1 MPGPGEAGAGHLDSG
16 LLRENGAMSAPQRF
30 RKFLVKVT
38 PQLST
43 MVFLASLN
51 WVIGMFTG
59 ATFPWAI
66 FPILGMSISV
76 IQTFSRIMLGDENEV
91 AAALAETDSDR
102 RRRRDRDRDR
112 DRERGRDEVDQPAV
126 AASRPMA
133 EGLAAQL
140 AQARTYQKAVNDLAR
155 GAPGGRL
162 TELSAQFDAWV
173 KSVEQMSGRI
183 QGYKENPV
191 IQQDLASVPASIK
204 RLEGQL
210 VSETDERMR
219 SQLEAALESRRNQLG
234 ALEKL
239 GGTMRQAELQL
250 ENTVAAL
257 GTIYSQ
263 ALAGQSTNQVAG
275 YADLAGDMNERVRVL
290 QDQIEALEEVKIGR
304 ASANLSAER

>member
-1 MPGPGEAGAGHLDSG
+1 MPRPGEAGAGHLDSG
-16 LLRENGAMSAPQRF
+16 LLRENVAMSAPQRF
-30 RKFLVKVT
+30 RKFLLKVT

-91 AAALAETDSDR
+91 AAALAE
-102 RRRRDRDRDR
+102 RDRDRGRNR
-112 DRERGRDEVDQPAV
+112 DRGRDETAQPFV
-126 AASRPMA
+126 TASRPMA

-191 IQQDLASVPASIK
+191 IQQDLSSVPTSIK

-210 VSETDERMR
+210 ASETDARVR
-219 SQLEAALESRRNQLG
+219 AQLEAALESRRNQLG

-304 ASANLSAER
+304 AGANLAG

>member
-1 MPGPGEAGAGHLDSG
+1 MPRPGFAGAGHLDSG
-16 LLRENGAMSAPQRF
+16 LLRENVAMSAPQRF
-30 RKFLVKVT
+30 RKFLLKVT

-91 AAALAETDSDR
+91 AAALAE
-102 RRRRDRDRDR
+102 RDRDRGRNR
-112 DRERGRDEVDQPAV
+112 DRGRDETAQPFV
-126 AASRPMA
+126 TASRPMA

-191 IQQDLASVPASIK
+191 IQQDLSSVPTSIK

-210 VSETDERMR
+210 ASETDERVR
-219 SQLEAALESRRNQLG
+219 AQLEAALESRRNQLG

-304 ASANLSAER
+304 AGANLAG

>member
-1 MPGPGEAGAGHLDSG
+1 
-16 LLRENGAMSAPQRF
+16 MSAPQRF
-30 RKFLVKVT
+30 RKFLLKVT

-91 AAALAETDSDR
+91 AAALAE
-102 RRRRDRDRDR
+102 RDRDRGRNR
-112 DRERGRDEVDQPAV
+112 DRGRDETAQPFV
-126 AASRPMA
+126 TASRPMA

-191 IQQDLASVPASIK
+191 IQQDLSSVPTSIK

-210 VSETDERMR
+210 ASETDARVR
-219 SQLEAALESRRNQLG
+219 AQLEAALESRRNQLG

-304 ASANLSAER
+304 AGANLAG

>member
-1 MPGPGEAGAGHLDSG
+1 
-16 LLRENGAMSAPQRF
+16 MSTPQRF

-43 MVFLASLN
+43 MVFLAALN

-91 AAALAETDSDR
+91 AAALAENDRDR
-102 RRRRDRDRDR
+102 RRNRDRDRDR
-112 DRERGRDEVDQPAV
+112 GRDEAVQPAV
-126 AASRPMA
+126 AANRPLA

-155 GAPGGRL
+155 GASGGRL
-162 TELSAQFDAWV
+162 TELSTQFDAWV
-173 KSVEQMSGRI
+173 KSVEAMSGRI

-191 IQQDLASVPASIK
+191 IQQDLTSVPASIK

-210 VSETDERMR
+210 ASETDERVR
-219 SQLEAALESRRNQLG
+219 AQLEAALVSRRNQLG

-304 ASANLSAER
+304 ASANLVG

>member
-1 MPGPGEAGAGHLDSG
+1 
-16 LLRENGAMSAPQRF
+16 MSAPQRF
-30 RKFLVKVT
+30 RKFLLKVT

-43 MVFLASLN
+43 MVFLAALN

-91 AAALAETDSDR
+91 AAALAE
-102 RRRRDRDRDR
+102 RDRDRGRNRDR
-112 DRERGRDEVDQPAV
+112 DRERGRDETAQPFT
-126 AASRPMA
+126 AASRPLA

-140 AQARTYQKAVNDLAR
+140 TQARTYQKAVNDLAR
-155 GAPGGRL
+155 GAPSGRL
-162 TELSAQFDAWV
+162 TELSGQFDAWV
-173 KSVEQMSGRI
+173 KSVEQMAGRI
-183 QGYKENPV
+183 QGYKDNPV
-191 IQQDLASVPASIK
+191 IQQDLANVPASIK

-210 VSETDERMR
+210 AFETDARVR
-219 SQLEAALESRRNQLG
+219 AQLEAALESRRNQLG

-304 ASANLSAER
+304 AGANLAS

>member
-1 MPGPGEAGAGHLDSG
+1 
-16 LLRENGAMSAPQRF
+16 MSAPQRF

-91 AAALAETDSDR
+91 AAALAETDGDR
-102 RRRRDRDRDR
+102 RRRRDRDR
-112 DRERGRDEVDQPAV
+112 DRERGRDEEAAQPAV

-133 EGLAAQL
+133 DSLAAQL

-210 VSETDERMR
+210 ASETDPRVR
-219 SQLEAALESRRNQLG
+219 DQLQAALESRRNQLG

-275 YADLAGDMNERVRVL
+275 YADLAGDMNERVKVL

-304 ASANLSAER
+304 ASANLTAER

>member
-1 MPGPGEAGAGHLDSG
+1 
-16 LLRENGAMSAPQRF
+16 MSAPQRF
-30 RKFLVKVT
+30 RKFLLKVT

-43 MVFLASLN
+43 MVFLAALN

-91 AAALAETDSDR
+91 AAALAETDRDR
-102 RRRRDRDRDR
+102 SRRRDRDR
-112 DRERGRDEVDQPAV
+112 DRERGRDEEAAQPVV

-162 TELSAQFDAWV
+162 TELSGQFDAWV
-173 KSVEQMSGRI
+173 KSVEAMSGRI

-210 VSETDERMR
+210 ASETDARVR
-219 SQLEAALESRRNQLG
+219 AQLEAALESRRNQLG

-304 ASANLSAER
+304 ASANLTAER